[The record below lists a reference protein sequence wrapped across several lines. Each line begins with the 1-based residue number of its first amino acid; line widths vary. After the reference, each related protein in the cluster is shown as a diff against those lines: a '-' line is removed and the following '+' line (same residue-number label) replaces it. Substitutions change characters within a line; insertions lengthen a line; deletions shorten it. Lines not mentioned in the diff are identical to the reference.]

1 MKLMYSSSTIGNQ
14 VIENASLFLAEGCIL
29 VWNRSGHTS
38 RIVECR
44 VISRPNFYG
53 VAFCTKS
60 ESVYMAIP
68 ECDVDMECLSSI
80 VSVLTADMMKE
91 RLHSFF

>member
-1 MKLMYSSSTIGNQ
+1 MRLIYQSETIGNK
-14 VIENASLFLAEGCIL
+14 VIENANLFLAEGCVL
-29 VWNRSGHTS
+29 VWNRTGHTS

-44 VISRPNFYG
+44 VVSRPGFYG

-60 ESVYMAIP
+60 NSIYMAVP

-80 VSVLTADMMKE
+80 VGVLTADMMKE